1 MLGSLPGLI
10 ARWPRPAALAVAA
23 TLVVAACGGS
33 SATPGFTGPLLSD
46 PQEILARGLSA
57 LNDARTFHLDGQLS
71 GTLNAD
77 LTGSGTTSAIDLKGT
92 SLSADVDVPNERAK
106 LSIKVPALFA
116 LTIDY
121 IQIGPDTYSRNSLDG
136 PTWTHTSQAASSS
149 PAPSTARG
157 ESASPAGSAGPSP
170 SLDLVG
176 QLTEALANLPNPPT
190 KGSDVPCGSKTCY
203 SISIVVP
210 LSSAGDDPLGLPI
223 PSAATAS
230 VSADLHIEQDTLLPV
245 AATVVIDA
253 GTTGTFTLALTLSA
267 FDQPVTISP
276 PPADQ
281 VVEASPGA

>member
-1 MLGSLPGLI
+1 M
-10 ARWPRPAALAVAA
+10 
-23 TLVVAACGGS
+23 
-33 SATPGFTGPLLSD
+33 LSD
-46 PQEILARGLSA
+46 PQEILARSLSA
-57 LNDARTFHLDGQLS
+57 LNDARTFHLDGQLT

-92 SLSADVDVPNERAK
+92 SLSADVDVPNEKAK

-116 LTIDY
+116 LTVDY

-136 PTWTHTSQAASSS
+136 PTWTHTSQADSSS
-149 PAPSTARG
+149 PAPSGT
-157 ESASPAGSAGPSP
+157 PAGSAGPAASIGPTP

-176 QLTEALANLPNPPT
+176 QLSAALANLPNPPT
-190 KGSDVPCGSKTCY
+190 KGSDVACGSKTCY
-203 SISIVVP
+203 TISIVVP

-230 VSADLHIEQDTLLPV
+230 VSIQLEIEQDTLLPV
-245 AATVVIDA
+245 QATVGIDA
-253 GTTGTFTLALTLSA
+253 GSTGTFSLALSLSS